1 MPAAPRSSACRTSAA
16 EAPIPARVSA
26 RTATLLRWLA
36 LALLLVIVL
45 LQLRLWTGQYSIRE
59 SWRLEERVREQ
70 HLENARLQARNAALA
85 ADVEDL
91 KTGQEAVEER
101 ARSELGM
108 TKPGET
114 FYQVIEPDPASPAP
128 SAPKNPPQP

>member
-1 MPAAPRSSACRTSAA
+1 VSTRTG
-16 EAPIPARVSA
+16 PI
-26 RTATLLRWLA
+26 LRWLA

-45 LQLRLWTGQYSIRE
+45 LQLRLWTGQYSMRE
-59 SWRLEERVREQ
+59 AWRLDERVLKQRE
-70 HLENARLQARNAALA
+70 ENERLQERNAALA

-114 FYQVIEPDPASPAP
+114 FYQVIEPATPEAAAAAEAGTAP
-128 SAPKNPPQP
+128 TPQ